1 MKNRILA
8 LSLATA
14 AALALPA
21 HAAFKCVDEKGR
33 TYIGDTPPEAC
44 AKVVMYEVTRGGQ
57 VIRTIQPTLTEEQV
71 KARIEEDERKK
82 EAEKAAFE
90 QKRKDLALLA
100 TYSTEAELDVARDRN
115 IEPINARIKL
125 AQERIGD
132 IDKRNKQLDE
142 ELEFYKAGKSGK
154 SKGSEGGKKSD
165 TGAMLA
171 EEQARLKQEKAQVQ
185 KSIASSEK
193 EIADLKAKFEVDK
206 KRWVALKS
214 GKTGPTADAPSADAK
229 ADAKPSEAKAD
240 PKAAPK
246 AAPKKN

>member
-8 LSLATA
+8 LSIATA

-33 TYIGDTPPEAC
+33 THIGDTPPEPC
-44 AKVVMYEVTRGGQ
+44 SKVVMYEVTRGGQ

-71 KARIEEDERKK
+71 KARIEEEEKKK
-82 EAEKAAFE
+82 EADKVAFE

-100 TYSTEAELDVARDRN
+100 TYSTESELDVARDRN
-115 IEPINARIKL
+115 IDPINSRIKL

-154 SKGSEGGKKSD
+154 AKGSDGGKKSD
-165 TGAMLA
+165 TGTMLA
-171 EEQARLKQEKAQVQ
+171 EEQARLKQEKTQIV
-185 KSIASSEK
+185 KSIVGYEK
-193 EIADLKAKFEVDK
+193 EITDLKAKFEVDK

-214 GKTGPTADAPSADAK
+214 GKASSTADAPTEAK
-229 ADAKPSEAKAD
+229 ADAKPSEAKAES
-240 PKAAPK
+240 KAAPK